1 MSFQQNNFSCQ
12 FIKVTKVDEPSKYGV
27 IVNYPGA
34 TRIQRFVEKPVEFV
48 SNKIN
53 AGIYIFN
60 PAILDRI
67 EVCSNNNYHFDFL
80 NHLRINLVIA
90 HID

>member
-1 MSFQQNNFSCQ
+1 MELSYLYSLLIRCLYQ
-12 FIKVTKVDEPSKYGV
+12 VTKVDEPSKYGV
-27 IVNYPGA
+27 VVNHEG
-34 TRIQRFVEKPVEFV
+34 TTCVQRFVEKPKEFV

-67 EVCSNNNYHFDFL
+67 EVGSETFEKRL
-80 NHLRINLVIA
+80 
-90 HID
+90 